1 MTGRFLPKQLDFLL
15 LISIAWY
22 NVVEEGAEISSSYF
36 ICLIETRVQNWENQK
51 CYGNMSSSQAFQQCF
66 RVSTHISTNILY
78 QASNPLD
85 CLV

>member
-36 ICLIETRVQNWENQK
+36 ICLIETRVQNWENQ
-51 CYGNMSSSQAFQQCF
+51 NAMA
-66 RVSTHISTNILY
+66 T
-78 QASNPLD
+78 
-85 CLV
+85 